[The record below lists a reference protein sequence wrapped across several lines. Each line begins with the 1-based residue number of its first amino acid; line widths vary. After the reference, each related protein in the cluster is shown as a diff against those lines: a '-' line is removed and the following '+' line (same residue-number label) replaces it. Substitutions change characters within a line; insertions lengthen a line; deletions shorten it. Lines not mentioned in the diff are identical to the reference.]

1 MQNGFLQVEALLR
14 ELEAGVPPRIHA
26 CVSPAQTGGGRCGWI
41 FRRPSARTQKRIE
54 VQRLALFEYEG
65 SLQFMGQFSDIA
77 RPAIAEETTASR
89 LGNGPNRQ
97 TVTRSDALHE
107 RGRQRQEVDSPIP
120 QRRNRQAEEVQAM
133 EEVGTEASLGDEL
146 AKALVGG
153 RYHPDVHGNV
163 L

>member
-1 MQNGFLQVEALLR
+1 
-14 ELEAGVPPRIHA
+14 
-26 CVSPAQTGGGRCGWI
+26 
-41 FRRPSARTQKRIE
+41 
-54 VQRLALFEYEG
+54 
-65 SLQFMGQFSDIA
+65 MGQFSDIA

-107 RGRQRQEVDSPIP
+107 GGRQRQEVDSPIP

-153 RYHPDVHGNV
+153 RNDPNVHGNILRATDPADPV
-163 L
+163 VFEHRQQLGLDGEREAAQLVEEERAAMSGFE